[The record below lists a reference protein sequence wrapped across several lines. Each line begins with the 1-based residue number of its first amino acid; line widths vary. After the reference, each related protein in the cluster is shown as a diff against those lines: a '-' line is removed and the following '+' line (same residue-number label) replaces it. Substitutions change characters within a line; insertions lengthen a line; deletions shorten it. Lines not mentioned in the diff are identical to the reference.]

1 MKKVLHIF
9 AAMLTSSF
17 AFAQEDTETTTS
29 PATTWG
35 GSADAYYKYDF
46 SKQMNGLTSFTNS
59 QDSFELGMASVQ
71 AAHTFGKASVFVDL
85 GFGKRAGEFSYNET
99 TDKDINAKFLIKQL
113 FFTYQITDE
122 FKVVAGS
129 FGTHIGYE
137 VLDAV
142 GNKNYSMSYAFS
154 YGPFFNTG
162 VKAQYTSG
170 KFTAMAGIT
179 NPTDFKSAM
188 DAGSTQKTYIA
199 QLGYIGETGSAYL
212 NFTSGSTNPT
222 PGTIVI
228 PSDENKTQID
238 FVASKTIT
246 DAFSLGFN
254 ATYAK
259 TKNDFDSEL
268 DGDWFSV
275 VGYANYA
282 FKPSLSLAYRIEY
295 FDAKD
300 AAANVGA
307 LMGSSVL
314 ANTVS
319 LNYKVGKLTII
330 PELRYDSASEDIF
343 LDKDALPTG
352 GSFYALIATKYS
364 F

>member
-17 AFAQEDTETTTS
+17 AFAQDDTETATS

-59 QDSFELGMASVQ
+59 QNSFELGMASIE
-71 AAHTFGKASVFVDL
+71 AGHTFGKASVFVDL

-113 FFTYQITDE
+113 FFTYNVTE
-122 FKVVAGS
+122 KFKFVAGS

-142 GNKNYSMSYAFS
+142 DNKNYSMSYAFS

-170 KFTAMAGIT
+170 KFTAMFGIT

-188 DAGSTQKTYIA
+188 DAGSTQKTYIG
-199 QLGYIGETGSAYL
+199 QVGYIGETGSAYL
-212 NFTSGSTNPT
+212 NFTSGSANPA
-222 PGTIVI
+222 
-228 PSDENKTQID
+228 SDENKTQID
-238 FVASKTIT
+238 FVASKTIS
-246 DAFSLGFN
+246 DSFGLGFN

-259 TKNDFDSEL
+259 TKNDFDSDL
-268 DGDWFSV
+268 DGEWFSL
-275 VGYANYA
+275 VGYANYS
-282 FKPSLSLAYRIEY
+282 FSPSLLLAYRMEY

-300 AAANVGA
+300 LAPSLGT
-307 LMGSSVL
+307 LTGSSVF

-330 PELRYDSASEDIF
+330 PELRYDARI
-343 LDKDALPTG
+343 
-352 GSFYALIATKYS
+352 
-364 F
+364 